1 MFNLGKRIKRAISVA
16 CVCALLL
23 ETNITNNM
31 NFIKAESQE
40 SLFVLDKYDGLDKY
54 VGNNTEVEL
63 PLEVDGRTVKGISNA
78 FMESNIKK
86 VTIPAGF
93 PRIDANAFRNCTELE
108 EVVLEGNVNYV
119 GGSAFKGCSSLKQI
133 NVDCE
138 EVSDNAFENC
148 TNLTSVVFTGMKKM
162 GKEVFKGCTS
172 LREVSIPQNVEYLN
186 CSSFLKCESVEITV
200 YGLNTRLSS
209 ETYMP
214 KTVTIVCY
222 KGAKIEEDCKKNGI
236 AVSYLEDTVT
246 PQPTFVTSEP
256 TSFTQNGFT
265 VTKEGTLIKYSGN
278 SLDNIVIPNE
288 ICGIQVETIGRE
300 AFEGLNIKN
309 VKIPDSVK
317 KISASAFAFCNLLEK
332 ITIPGSV
339 TKMGESAF
347 FSCKSLKTVTIE
359 NGISEIPINCF
370 QSCTNLETV
379 VLPESIILI
388 NPGAFEYCPALTLIT
403 IPSDNVFISSTSFS
417 SGCDTVVICKKG
429 SKVDSTIASL
439 GLKRAYL
446 EEDNDASGTEIPT
459 ILPTEIPLETI
470 APETEAPTIETE
482 FPFTEPPV
490 EATSQPIIELPK
502 TSSPTE
508 NPTIEPTVKPT
519 EVPVVTSP
527 AVTTKAP
534 TDETIVLKKKTIK
547 IGKGEKVS
555 FPLSNKTGKK
565 VKYRVKNKNILS
577 VSSKGVI
584 KGNRVGETKIYA
596 TVAGKKFV
604 LYVKVK
610 KKPVAIKISSV
621 SKVRM
626 SIGGKLI
633 LQASMN
639 SGAASY
645 KLKWYSSNKKVVTVN
660 NLGVATIQGKGRAV
674 IKVKTYN
681 GVTGSLRLCIK

>member
-31 NFIKAESQE
+31 NFIKAESQK

-446 EEDNDASGTEIPT
+446 EEDNDDSGTEIPT

-482 FPFTEPPV
+482 VPFTEPPV
-490 EATSQPIIELPK
+490 EATSQPIIELPE

>member
-482 FPFTEPPV
+482 VPFTEPPV

>member
-379 VLPESIILI
+379 VLSESIILI

-446 EEDNDASGTEIPT
+446 EEDNDDSRTEIPT

-470 APETEAPTIETE
+470 APETDAPTIETE
-482 FPFTEPPV
+482 VPFTEPPV

-527 AVTTKAP
+527 AVTTKVP

-577 VSSKGVI
+577 VSSKGII

-621 SKVRM
+621 SKVKM

-681 GVTGSLRLCIK
+681 GVTGTLRLCIK

>member
-470 APETEAPTIETE
+470 ALETEV
-482 FPFTEPPV
+482 PFTEPPV

-527 AVTTKAP
+527 AVTTKVP

-577 VSSKGVI
+577 VSSKGII

-621 SKVRM
+621 SKVKM

>member
-278 SLDNIVIPNE
+278 FLDNIVIPNE

-446 EEDNDASGTEIPT
+446 EEDNDDSGTEIPT

-470 APETEAPTIETE
+470 ALETEV
-482 FPFTEPPV
+482 PFTEPPV

-527 AVTTKAP
+527 AVTTKVP

-577 VSSKGVI
+577 VSSKGII

-621 SKVRM
+621 SKVKM

-681 GVTGSLRLCIK
+681 GVTGTLRLCIK

>member
-446 EEDNDASGTEIPT
+446 EEDNDDSRTEIPT

-555 FPLSNKTGKK
+555 FPLSNKTRKK

-577 VSSKGVI
+577 VSSKGII

-621 SKVRM
+621 SKVKM

-681 GVTGSLRLCIK
+681 GVTGTLRLCIK

>member
-446 EEDNDASGTEIPT
+446 EEDNDDSGTEIPT

-470 APETEAPTIETE
+470 ALETEV
-482 FPFTEPPV
+482 PFTEPPV

-527 AVTTKAP
+527 AVTTKVP

-577 VSSKGVI
+577 VSSKGII

-621 SKVRM
+621 SKVKM

-681 GVTGSLRLCIK
+681 GVTGTLRLCIK

>member
-446 EEDNDASGTEIPT
+446 EEDNDDSGTEIPT

-482 FPFTEPPV
+482 VPFTEPPV
-490 EATSQPIIELPK
+490 EATSQPIIELPE